1 MAVRR
6 GVRAADGAGAAGSGE
21 RPVVDARVVIIHGD
35 EPFLLEEQTRSLTRA
50 LDAAFGGADVVR
62 FQGGSTDSAAVLDE
76 CRTTGLLAPHKVVL
90 VEDADRLVIGTKGAA
105 GAAAADDDDGGALD
119 VEGDAAAEAGV
130 ATGAARGGGRKPA
143 RGSRAPATPR
153 QLFERYAE
161 SPCPTATLVLR
172 AQSWRTGR
180 LDALCRVIACNTLDA
195 RGAAGWCVERCRSA
209 HGASIES
216 GAAALLVERLGVSL
230 HQLDSEL
237 GKLAAFAGAG
247 GTISRHA
254 VADLVGV
261 SREEKAWEI
270 QAPLLAGDTGRT
282 LAVARELLDISE
294 VPEEVLMWTI
304 IDLLRRT
311 TRVAHLLRGGASDGD
326 IRSSERLW
334 GESGARLI
342 ERARRV
348 DPDRLTDLLHAALE
362 TDRAGKSGMGSRERQ
377 MELIL
382 VRIAGTMHAG
392 HG

>member
-1 MAVRR
+1 M
-6 GVRAADGAGAAGSGE
+6 
-21 RPVVDARVVIIHGD
+21 DARVVIIHGD

-90 VEDADRLVIGTKGAA
+90 VEDADRLVTGTKGAVG
-105 GAAAADDDDGGALD
+105 GAPADDDDGAALD
-119 VEGDAAAEAGV
+119 ADGEAAAEEGGD
-130 ATGAARGGGRKPA
+130 TGAVRGGGGRKPA

-161 SPCPTATLVLR
+161 SPSPTATLVLR
-172 AQSWRTGR
+172 AQTWRTGR
-180 LDALCRVIACNTLDA
+180 LDALCRVITCNTLDA

-209 HGASIES
+209 HGAEIES
-216 GAAALLVERLGVSL
+216 GAAALLVDRLGVSL

-247 GTISRHA
+247 GTINRHA

-311 TRVAHLLRGGASDGD
+311 TRVAHLLRSGAGEGD
-326 IRSSERLW
+326 IRSSERIW

-377 MELIL
+377 LELIL